1 MATMVK
7 QIILIDGGNM
17 RLEYNERGIIT
28 KESFV
33 DLLLNNGGILE
44 DSDEY
49 KEICRQWHEK
59 TGYKNDN

>member
-1 MATMVK
+1 
-7 QIILIDGGNM
+7 M

-33 DLLLNNGGILE
+33 DLLLNNGGISE

-59 TGYKNDN
+59 TGYKKDN